1 MIDLD
6 VHRMDLR
13 FTLLLFVM
21 LGILAFCVKPAHSTN
36 EYINLKGIVLNDIS

>member
-6 VHRMDLR
+6 IHRMDLR

-21 LGILAFCVKPAHSTN
+21 LGILAFCVKPAHSDD
-36 EYINLKGIVLNDIS
+36 LKGVVLNDISKM